1 MKIILEREISIST
14 EVASF
19 LVSVLETGVGDNIKE
34 DIRANRLVKPN
45 STPSRIWDFINRD
58 VEEQADKHGCL
69 CNLTKRGPWTMFV
82 LYDSS
87 SKQIITLMREKRF
100 EELQRGKKNRKSM
113 HYLDAFSRCLNGEL
127 YAPSKQQSIFE
138 AEQVSDKTLY
148 EANKV
153 VEKMTASFEKD
164 GEIEHHVLVLFS
176 SEGYQLTSVRA
187 VIIDSDLEIV
197 CSSNWS
203 EYISA
208 SESIVAE
215 VVTEEDLA
223 YANPRRGLKLN
234 AKATQRQTTQ
244 ARIREKEEQDSKSRA

>member
-34 DIRANRLVKPN
+34 DVRANRLVKPN

-69 CNLTKRGPWTMFV
+69 CNLTKRGPWTMSV

-113 HYLDAFSRCLNGEL
+113 HYLDAFSQCLNGEL
-127 YAPSKQQSIFE
+127 CAPSKQQSIFE
-138 AEQVSDKTLY
+138 ADQVSDKTLY

-208 SESIVAE
+208 SESVVAE